1 MIPTCSRAPVDT
13 CFLQIGLEV
22 IPVYGSDQRGWSL
35 ESDDLSAESTCFRYG
50 SLEELFFVLVN
61 MNVNGEGS
69 A

>member
-1 MIPTCSRAPVDT
+1 MIPTCSTAPVDM

-22 IPVYGSDQRGWSL
+22 IPVYGNDQRGWSL
-35 ESDDLSAESTCFRYG
+35 DSDDLSEQSSCFRYG

-61 MNVNGEGS
+61 LNVNGEGT